1 MPDAD
6 TKRSLMTDL
15 LRIHKALA
23 DETRLRLAAILRR
36 FELNVGELVAVLDM
50 GQPRISRHLK
60 ILVEAGLVDC
70 RREGLWAFYSA
81 ASAGPGR
88 RVLDCT
94 AALLDGQEYAQEYAV
109 DASRASAVVRER
121 VQATRRFFDA
131 VAGQWRDLAREVL
144 GDLDLPGEIAKRVP
158 EGAAVADLGCGPGEL
173 LERLSPR
180 ACLVIG
186 VDNSPRMLELAA
198 ARLNGKAA
206 QNGRDPHIIRA
217 GVSLRLGDLTH
228 LPLREGEVQA
238 VVLSMV
244 LHHLPDP
251 VAALAEARRVLCP
264 GGMLLVADFD
274 RHENEA
280 MRVQYGDARL
290 GLDRQMLMAWL
301 AQAGFEP
308 GPVELYPVNQGLT
321 VLLAEAL
328 RG

>member
-1 MPDAD
+1 MN
-6 TKRSLMTDL
+6 KL

-36 FELNVGELVAVLDM
+36 HELNVGELVAVLGM

-70 RREGLWAFYSA
+70 RREGLWAFCRAA
-81 ASAGPGR
+81 ASGPGR
-88 RVLDCT
+88 QVLDCS
-94 AALLDGQEYAQEYAV
+94 AALLDDQAYAA
-109 DASRASAVVRER
+109 DAERAAAAVRER

-144 GDLDLPGEIAKRVP
+144 GSLDLPGEIAGRVP

-186 VDNSPRMLELAA
+186 VDNSPRMLELAG
-198 ARLNGKAA
+198 ARLNGRAS
-206 QNGRDPHIIRA
+206 QDGRA

-228 LPLREGEVQA
+228 LPLREGEAQA
-238 VVLSMV
+238 AVLSMV

-251 VAALAEARRVLCP
+251 VAALTEARRVLSP
-264 GGMLLVADFD
+264 DGRLIIADFD
-274 RHENEA
+274 RHQNEA

-290 GLDRQMLMAWL
+290 GLDRQTLQGWL
-301 AQAGFEP
+301 AEAGFAPGRVEP
-308 GPVELYPVNQGLT
+308 FPVNQGLT
-321 VLLAEAL
+321 VLIIEAR

>member
-1 MPDAD
+1 
-6 TKRSLMTDL
+6 MTDL

-23 DETRLRLAAILRR
+23 DDTRLRLAGILRR
-36 FELNVGELVAVLDM
+36 FELNVGELVAVLGM

-60 ILVEAGLVDC
+60 ILMEAGLVDC

-81 ASAGPGR
+81 AATGPGR
-88 RVLDCT
+88 QVLEAS
-94 AALLDGQEYAQEYAV
+94 AALMDAPDAAPAFAD
-109 DASRASAVVRER
+109 DASRAAAAVRER

-131 VAGQWRDLAREVL
+131 VAGQWRDLSREVL
-144 GDLDLPGEIAKRVP
+144 GDLDLPGEIAGRVP
-158 EGAAVADLGCGPGEL
+158 DGAAVADLGCGPGEL
-173 LERLSPR
+173 LERLSKR

-198 ARLNGKAA
+198 QRLNGNGKGA
-206 QNGRDPHIIRA
+206 QAVRA

-238 VVLSMV
+238 CVFSMV

-264 GGMLLVADFD
+264 GGLLVIADFD
-274 RHENEA
+274 RHDNEA

-290 GLDRQMLMAWL
+290 GLDQQTLRAWL
-301 AQAGFEP
+301 GEAGFAP
-308 GPVELYPVNQGLT
+308 GRLELYPVNQGLT
-321 VLLAEAL
+321 VLLAEAA
-328 RG
+328 RT

>member
-1 MPDAD
+1 MN
-6 TKRSLMTDL
+6 DL

-36 FELNVGELVAVLDM
+36 HELNVGELVGVLDM

-81 ASAGPGR
+81 ASSGPGR
-88 RVLDCT
+88 QVLDCT
-94 AALLDGQEYAQEYAV
+94 AALLDAPEALPEFEADLG
-109 DASRASAVVRER
+109 RAAAAVRER

-131 VAGQWRDLAREVL
+131 VAGQWRDLSREVL
-144 GDLDLPGEIAKRVP
+144 GAFDLAGEIARRLP
-158 EGAAVADLGCGPGEL
+158 EGASVADLGCGPGEL
-173 LERLSPR
+173 LERLSQR

-198 ARLNGKAA
+198 ARLNGKGAPTA
-206 QNGRDPHIIRA
+206 GAGVRA

-251 VAALAEARRVLCP
+251 VAALGEARRVLCP
-264 GGMLLVADFD
+264 GGLLLIADFD
-274 RHENEA
+274 RHEVDA
-280 MRVQYGDARL
+280 MRVEYGDTRL
-290 GLDRQMLMAWL
+290 GLERQMLHLWL
-301 AQAGFEP
+301 TEAGFEP
-308 GPVELYPVNQGLT
+308 GQTELHPVNQGLL
-321 VLLAEAL
+321 VLIAEAA
-328 RG
+328 RP

>member
-1 MPDAD
+1 
-6 TKRSLMTDL
+6 MTDL

-81 ASAGPGR
+81 AAAGPGR

-94 AALLDGQEYAQEYAV
+94 AAILDGQEYGV

-186 VDNSPRMLELAA
+186 VDNSPRMLELAS

-206 QNGRDPHIIRA
+206 TKGRSAGRDPQMIRA

-238 VVLSMV
+238 AVLSMV

-264 GGMLLVADFD
+264 GGMLLIADFD

-290 GLDRQMLMAWL
+290 GLDRQTLTAWL

-328 RG
+328 RAEC